1 MAVHA
6 APFERVVLDDAA
18 PIFVT
23 RARAVGG
30 TSAAGEEPRRADTA
44 TATDETTLGGMTAT
58 PTRAA
63 VLAAALVLVAA
74 ACGSSSKTV
83 APPPAS
89 TATSTTPVTSPVT
102 STTARGGSSH
112 LNLGKELA
120 AVGAAAPSS
129 FTVSLAK
136 GPQGIFEVGPNGHAL
151 YFRPADNGAKST
163 CTGTCASIWPA
174 ITASGPVTAGPA
186 VSTAELAKV
195 DGQVPNQVTYFGHLL
210 YYFSGDSAPGQTNG
224 VGKPGWFLLG
234 PVGNQMSAR

>member
-1 MAVHA
+1 
-6 APFERVVLDDAA
+6 
-18 PIFVT
+18 
-23 RARAVGG
+23 
-30 TSAAGEEPRRADTA
+30 
-44 TATDETTLGGMTAT
+44 
-58 PTRAA
+58 
-63 VLAAALVLVAA
+63 LVLVAA

-89 TATSTTPVTSPVT
+89 PATSTTPVTSPVT
-102 STTARGGSSH
+102 STTARGRSS
-112 LNLGKELA
+112 NLGKELA

-174 ITASGPVTAGPA
+174 ITASGPITAGPA

-195 DGQVPNQVTYFGHLL
+195 DGQVPNEVTYFGHLL
-210 YYFSGDSAPGQTNG
+210 YYFSGDRAPGQTNG

-234 PVGNQMSAR
+234 PVGNQMTPR